1 MAAVDDPTGP
11 LPPSGGQPP
20 RAPQP
25 PGSVTAGP
33 RPAPQ
38 PYGMPYGAPQP
49 YWRPAGASVP
59 ATSTGAMGTASGVL
73 GIVGLAMVI
82 IPVAYWFFYKL
93 SVIDARTYLGVSGV
107 NGLMGADFVVST
119 LGIVFGAVSLS
130 RSGRTGGGH
139 GRGLSRIGIILGAAT
154 LVLATVF
161 LPLVISA
168 ANAAGCSVY
177 PNNGC

>member
-1 MAAVDDPTGP
+1 MAAVDEPAGP
-11 LPPSGGQPP
+11 PPLSGAQQP

-25 PGSVTAGP
+25 LGSAATGP
-33 RPAPQ
+33 RQVAQ
-38 PYGMPYGAPQP
+38 PYGMPYPAGQP
-49 YWRPAGASVP
+49 YWIPPGGSAS
-59 ATSTGAMGTASGVL
+59 ATSTGTMGTASGVL

-93 SVIDARTYLGVSGV
+93 SVIDGRTYLGVSGV

-130 RSGRTGGGH
+130 RSGRSGGGH
-139 GRGLSRIGIILGAAT
+139 GRGLSRIGVVLGALT

-177 PNNGC
+177 PSSGC